1 MDDKDVTEIV
11 HDGRVTRR
19 RMLLGT
25 AGAIG
30 AAALLAACGDDDNSG
45 S

>member
-1 MDDKDVTEIV
+1 MTEIV

-19 RMLLGT
+19 RMLFGT

-30 AAALLAACGDDDNSG
+30 AAAFLAACG
-45 S
+45 